1 MITQE
6 EIKRDYVDGPQ
17 AASILG
23 VSDARIRQLCL
34 KGRFQGAL
42 KTGKAW
48 LIPRKAVQDFQRLPP
63 GVKPKTPKRED
74 DKSVWE
80 NALAKADNLKGE
92 NNHD

>member
-1 MITQE
+1 MNIRNDLVSVSE
-6 EIKRDYVDGPQ
+6 AAKILSVDR
-17 AASILG
+17 SRIG
-23 VSDARIRQLCL
+23 VLCRQ
-34 KGRFQGAL
+34 GRFEGAA
-42 KTGKAW
+42 KIGSTW
-48 LIPRKAVQDFQRLPP
+48 MIPRKAVQNFRRLSP